1 MPAKVA
7 ITSETCLPRER
18 FCGLALLKRSGWA
31 AHGKMAG
38 RSRPVSECAVI
49 GPVAC
54 SRYGISGLKG
64 IVSFAGFAAKNPA
77 AKARGGVTQL
87 NVMIMKKIP
96 RPRYRNAIGNL
107 SIERNGAPS
116 YCTLRKRIGGAAA
129 FRLRIGPGNRE

>member
-49 GPVAC
+49 GPAAC

-77 AKARGGVTQL
+77 ASFRGGVTQL

-129 FRLRIGPGNRE
+129 FRLRSG

>member
-1 MPAKVA
+1 M
-7 ITSETCLPRER
+7 
-18 FCGLALLKRSGWA
+18 
-31 AHGKMAG
+31 
-38 RSRPVSECAVI
+38 I
-49 GPVAC
+49 GPAAC